1 MSPVPDAPAPPSRPV
16 VPRVPRQP
24 WGVLVLAAS
33 FLTFPGMAAMT
44 AAGVA
49 RDVNA
54 WTMGLLQFVL
64 FVAGIF
70 LVGPV
75 RPLGVTLFLA
85 AVVWAWAWGVLVFL
99 RSTTAADATAAPGG
113 DHA

>member
-1 MSPVPDAPAPPSRPV
+1 MPSESPEFIVEEAGFV

-33 FLTFPGMAAMT
+33 FVTFPGMAAMT

-49 RDVNA
+49 RDTQA
-54 WTMGLLQFVL
+54 WLMGFVQFAL

-75 RPLGVTLFLA
+75 RGLGLTLFMISL
-85 AVVWAWAWGVLVFL
+85 VWAWVWGVLIFIK
-99 RSTTAADATAAPGG
+99 STREV
-113 DHA
+113 HA